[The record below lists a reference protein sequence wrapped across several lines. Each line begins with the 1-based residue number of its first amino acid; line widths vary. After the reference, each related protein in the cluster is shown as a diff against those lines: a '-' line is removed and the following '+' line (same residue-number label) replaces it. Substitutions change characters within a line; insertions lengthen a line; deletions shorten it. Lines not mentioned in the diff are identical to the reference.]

1 MSRRSAVDVSGG
13 AQPSTEEFSI
23 ARQVVKKSRLV
34 AALEAHVG
42 SKVGRPRH
50 LSLEGLLVAMQVNA
64 LRRHHR
70 AHVVQ
75 AARTLNAMN
84 ARAAKCPRDTQ
95 LGAGRGLFPCRLA
108 VLQAL

>member
-75 AARTLNAMN
+75 AARMRIPSHSVHPFRSNPYTDSDVFVHPV
-84 ARAAKCPRDTQ
+84 RSSP
-95 LGAGRGLFPCRLA
+95 LA
-108 VLQAL
+108 LA